1 MSSAVLVSQNSLTGH
16 SHPGLPGAVLP
27 LLRCVRST
35 GLRRR
40 HSLRVAH
47 TPELEL
53 RSSVARR
60 RSRVHHTTVQLLAKT
75 QVLVSRLQV
84 HSR

>member
-47 TPELEL
+47 TRAS